1 MSTEDAL
8 SKPLGA
14 IPHHRII
21 FAKLPGI
28 WRFTLHASMNAGSTM
43 NACSRKSAISMEAGL
58 LPVSLAPSRAPPVQ
72 VAGKSLEPSSDWRR
86 VPPVEKRLLWS
97 VGANAYAAL
106 TEGSANDK
114 KCNEPVWA
122 IEPCALQSIFFC
134 CRTPSAIELA
144 VAGGGKRDRLAHNSF
159 ALVRCGVGKPST
171 A

>member
-8 SKPLGA
+8 PRPLGA
-14 IPHHRII
+14 IPRHRMV
-21 FAKLPGI
+21 FVKLPGI
-28 WRFTLHASMNAGSTM
+28 WRFTLHALMNAGSTM
-43 NACSRKSAISMEAGL
+43 NVCSRKSAISMEAGL
-58 LPVSLAPSRAPPVQ
+58 LPVSLAPSRAPPVR
-72 VAGKSLEPSSDWRR
+72 VGGRSLESSSDGRR
-86 VPPVEKRLLWS
+86 VPPLGGILLWS

-114 KCNEPVWA
+114 KSNELVWA
-122 IEPCALQSIFFC
+122 VEPCALHSRSFC

-159 ALVRCGVGKPST
+159 ELVRCGVGKPSN